1 MQVDFAVPG
10 DHKLESTRE
19 TLTRGS
25 ILLGRSRTASVSLA
39 GSKQFICIRQR
50 QAATGLLRAA
60 SAHVTEAG

>member
-1 MQVDFAVPG
+1 MQVDFAVLG
-10 DHKLESTRE
+10 DHKLESTTE

-50 QAATGLLRAA
+50 QAETGLLRAA
-60 SAHVTEAG
+60 SAHATEAG

>member
-1 MQVDFAVPG
+1 MQFDFAVLG

-39 GSKQFICIRQR
+39 GSKQFTCIRQR
-50 QAATGLLRAA
+50 QAETELLRAA
-60 SAHVTEAG
+60 SAPVTKAG